1 MLILSI
7 ICAYVNIR
15 YALDMNVERAQ
26 DVLMHKRLLDIAR
39 APTTAFGPAVE
50 VRLVQVIH
58 LETNYVTCFYIS
70 TFRKRKK

>member
-1 MLILSI
+1 
-7 ICAYVNIR
+7 
-15 YALDMNVERAQ
+15 
-26 DVLMHKRLLDIAR
+26 MHKRLLDIAR

-70 TFRKRKK
+70 TF